1 MAKRFALIIESHNVV
16 GQDLLPGAKLDADNW
31 CAFLKSNL
39 GGAWNENEIKRLSK
53 PSSILVKAF
62 LDAHKDE
69 YIFLA
74 FSGHGFEESKPYS
87 NEHVVKIC
95 LNDSEQEV
103 AIDSI
108 CPQRNCTAVFD
119 CCRGVEN
126 AQGHI
131 KIANESF
138 AAGRSASFSATMD
151 SGEYIAINS
160 ARSQGLVRETIR
172 GLFSQ
177 KIADQITHAAVRM
190 YSCSRNE
197 SAGEWEE
204 NPNDGGYYTT
214 LLMQGAKSW
223 WEEQRLRAN
232 YAIYTTKQAHDFACE
247 AMKEINPQQHPEYSP
262 DWQSYPFA
270 IG

>member
-1 MAKRFALIIESHNVV
+1 MIKRVAIIIESHNVA
-16 GQDLLPGAKLDADNW
+16 GQGLLPGAKLDADNW
-31 CAFLKSNL
+31 YAFLKSDL
-39 GGAWNENEIKRLSK
+39 GGAWEENEIRRLPK
-53 PSSILVKAF
+53 PSSGLVRAF
-62 LDAHKDE
+62 LDIHKDK
-69 YIFLA
+69 YIFLT
-74 FSGHGFEESKPYS
+74 FSGHGFEERKPYS
-87 NEHVVKIC
+87 NEYVTKIC
-95 LNDSEQEV
+95 LNDSEQGV

-108 CPQRNCTAVFD
+108 CPQRNCTAIFD

-138 AAGRSASFSATMD
+138 AAGRGDSFSATMD

-160 ARSQGLVRETIR
+160 ARNQSLVRETIR
-172 GLFSQ
+172 SLFSQ
-177 KIADQITHAAVRM
+177 KIEDQTTHATVRM

-204 NPNDGGYYTT
+204 DPNAGGYYTT

-223 WEEQRLRAN
+223 RDGQRLRSG
-232 YAIYTTKQAHDFACE
+232 YAMYTTKQAHDFACE
-247 AMKEINPQQHPEYSP
+247 ALREINPQQHPDYTPS
-262 DWQSYPFA
+262 WQLYPFA